1 MNQEL
6 YAYLQQ
12 MHTFIQSQEQRIVEL
27 EKTVHALSSELEEI
41 KARPPIQVGTIEYK
55 FDQLKVESLEG
66 TLNIGLNPAEIE
78 QQIEEL
84 ELPNNNWNN
93 NNGNNHNG
101 HHNGLNIHPKKGKV
115 NQIQPKIKMQRS
127 MNLEDAIFQY
137 LESDLEPLVKKY
149 EEQLG
154 RTFDEPYIT
163 FIKED
168 IIRQLPQ
175 RIEYYLKKIPDKERT
190 DEAEK
195 KIDEQLVMQMKTDIE
210 NAVLAFLKT
219 LPAED
224 ERKDEQDE
232 SSGL

>member
-6 YAYLQQ
+6 YTYLQQ
-12 MHTFIQSQEQRIVEL
+12 MHTFIQTQEQRIAEL
-27 EKTVHALSSELEEI
+27 EKTVHALSSELEEV

-66 TLNIGLNPAEIE
+66 TLNIGLNPADIE

-84 ELPNNNWNN
+84 ELPNNNGNSYN
-93 NNGNNHNG
+93 SNSNNGN
-101 HHNGLNIHPKKGKV
+101 NIHPKKGKV
-115 NQIQPKIKMQRS
+115 NHIQPKIKMQRS
-127 MNLEDAIFQY
+127 MALEDAIFQY
-137 LESDLEPLVKKY
+137 LETDLEPLVKKY

-154 RTFDEPYIT
+154 RTFDEPYVT

-190 DEAEK
+190 EEAQK
-195 KIDEQLVMQMKTDIE
+195 KIDEQLVAQMKTDIE
-210 NAVLAFLKT
+210 NAVLTFLKT
-219 LPAED
+219 LPVESQG
-224 ERKDEQDE
+224 KDEQDE
-232 SSGL
+232 STGI

>member
-1 MNQEL
+1 MNQDL
-6 YAYLQQ
+6 YTYLQQ
-12 MHTFIQSQEQRIVEL
+12 MHSFIQSQEKRIIELEQKVEL
-27 EKTVHALSSELEEI
+27 LASELEEV
-41 KARPPIQVGTIEYK
+41 KSRHPIQVGTIEYK

-84 ELPNNNWNN
+84 ELPNNNGNGNGNSNN
-93 NNGNNHNG
+93 NY
-101 HHNGLNIHPKKGKV
+101 HNGLNIHPKKGKV
-115 NQIQPKIKMQRS
+115 NHIQPKKKMQRS
-127 MNLEDAIFQY
+127 MDLEDSVFQY
-137 LESDLEPLVKKY
+137 LETKLEPLIKKY

-154 RTFDEPYIT
+154 RTFDEPYVT

-190 DEAEK
+190 EEAEK
-195 KIDEQLVMQMKTDIE
+195 KIDEQLQQQMKTDIE

-219 LPAED
+219 LPKD
-224 ERKDEQDE
+224 DKDEP
-232 SSGL
+232 SSV